1 MERGLYRMGMVSNDF
16 HKIMMERRSIRAYDE
31 AVKIQQEEMAQ
42 ILTEATSAPSS
53 VNMQPWRFVVVESS
67 EGKAKLRPLVG
78 SNVLQNDTSAAMIL
92 LFGDRNCFAYS
103 ADIYGVAVERG
114 LMPKEVEERQLKNL
128 KHHYETISPDH
139 LKETLLIDGGL
150 VAMQLMLVAREHGYD
165 TNAIGGFK
173 KELLAEAFNMD
184 AARYIPIMIVSIG
197 KAVEAGFPS
206 VRLPIEK
213 ITEWV

>member
-1 MERGLYRMGMVSNDF
+1 MGMFSNDF
-16 HKIMMERRSIRAYDE
+16 QKIMMERRSIRAYDE
-31 AVKIQQEEMAQ
+31 SVKITQEEMAQ

-53 VNMQPWRFVVVESS
+53 VNMQPWRFVVVESPS
-67 EGKAKLRPLVG
+67 GKEKLRPLVG

-92 LFGDRNCFAYS
+92 LFGDCNCFTYS
-103 ADIYGVAVERG
+103 ADIYGAAVEQG
-114 LMPKEVEERQLKNL
+114 LMPKEVEERQLERL
-128 KHHYETISPDH
+128 KHHYATITPEH
-139 LKETLLIDGGL
+139 LKETVLIDGGL

-173 KELLAEAFNMD
+173 KELLAEAFSMD
-184 AARYIPIMIVSIG
+184 ATRYVPIMIVSIG
-197 KAVEAGFPS
+197 KANETGYPS